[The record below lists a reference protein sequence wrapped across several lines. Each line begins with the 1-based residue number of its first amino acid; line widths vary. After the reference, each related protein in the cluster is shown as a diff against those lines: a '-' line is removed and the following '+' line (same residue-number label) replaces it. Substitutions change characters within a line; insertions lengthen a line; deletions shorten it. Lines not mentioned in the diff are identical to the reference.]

1 MIVNGLKLN
10 YLKKKTKLNDL
21 KKISFEDAFIK
32 LISNEN
38 HSNKNWVTE
47 QYDQMVMNDTIQKSG
62 GDAAIIRIH
71 KKDKAI
77 AVAVDS
83 SANYCKS
90 HPLTGGKQIV
100 CENWRNL
107 ISVGA
112 KPIAITNCL
121 NFGNP
126 ENPKIMGEFAETIIG
141 IKEACEFLDY
151 PVVSGNVSL
160 YNGTNK
166 KNIFPTPVIGGVGLI
181 QNTKKKINHLFKKE
195 ENIVIL
201 IGKTFGHL
209 YQSAFFNEIHSV
221 NDGPPPDINLLNER
235 NNGEAILKLIK
246 DDLVSSVHDVSSGGL
261 IMALAEMSIG
271 SNLGIKI
278 DKPQKLLNLFE
289 YFFGEDQGRYVIEI
303 QKKNVDT
310 VNHLLKENNI
320 FNELIGCVQ
329 KDFFEL
335 KDHLKIDIN
344 ELYKI
349 NNTWY
354 HKY

>member
-1 MIVNGLKLN
+1 
-10 YLKKKTKLNDL
+10 
-21 KKISFEDAFIK
+21 
-32 LISNEN
+32 
-38 HSNKNWVTE
+38 
-47 QYDQMVMNDTIQKSG
+47 
-62 GDAAIIRIH
+62 
-71 KKDKAI
+71 
-77 AVAVDS
+77 
-83 SANYCKS
+83 
-90 HPLTGGKQIV
+90 
-100 CENWRNL
+100 
-107 ISVGA
+107 
-112 KPIAITNCL
+112 
-121 NFGNP
+121 
-126 ENPKIMGEFAETIIG
+126 MGEFAETIIG

>member
-1 MIVNGLKLN
+1 M
-10 YLKKKTKLNDL
+10 
-21 KKISFEDAFIK
+21 
-32 LISNEN
+32 
-38 HSNKNWVTE
+38 
-47 QYDQMVMNDTIQKSG
+47 
-62 GDAAIIRIH
+62 
-71 KKDKAI
+71 
-77 AVAVDS
+77 
-83 SANYCKS
+83 
-90 HPLTGGKQIV
+90 
-100 CENWRNL
+100 
-107 ISVGA
+107 
-112 KPIAITNCL
+112 
-121 NFGNP
+121 
-126 ENPKIMGEFAETIIG
+126 
-141 IKEACEFLDY
+141 
-151 PVVSGNVSL
+151 
-160 YNGTNK
+160 
-166 KNIFPTPVIGGVGLI
+166 IGGVGLI

>member
-1 MIVNGLKLN
+1 M
-10 YLKKKTKLNDL
+10 
-21 KKISFEDAFIK
+21 
-32 LISNEN
+32 
-38 HSNKNWVTE
+38 
-47 QYDQMVMNDTIQKSG
+47 
-62 GDAAIIRIH
+62 
-71 KKDKAI
+71 
-77 AVAVDS
+77 
-83 SANYCKS
+83 
-90 HPLTGGKQIV
+90 GKQIV

-126 ENPKIMGEFAETIIG
+126 ENPKIMGEFAETIMG

-166 KNIFPTPVIGGVGLI
+166 KNIYPTPVIGGVGII
-181 QNTKKKINHLFKKE
+181 QNVEKKINHLFKKE
-195 ENIVIL
+195 GNFIVS

-209 YQSAFFNEIHSV
+209 YQSAFFNEVYSIS
-221 NDGPPPDINLLNER
+221 DGPPPDINLLNEK

-246 DDLVSSVHDVSSGGL
+246 DNLVSSVHDISSGGL

-278 DKPQKLLNLFE
+278 DKPKKLLNLFE
-289 YFFGEDQGRYVIEI
+289 YFFGEDQGRYVVEIE
-303 QKKNVDT
+303 KKNIDKVSR
-310 VNHLLKENNI
+310 LLKENNI
-320 FNELIGCVQ
+320 FNELVGSVQ
-329 KDFFEL
+329 KNLFEL
-335 KDHLKIDIN
+335 KGHLKIDIN

-354 HKY
+354 YKY